1 MKSPRLFNSRMLAL
15 LAVGAMPTVALAQGG
30 AGKKVVADVKA
41 MADNAAEAPLPD
53 VDAVEKGQNPPASVS
68 FRPLDRRKMGESGA
82 DAGNGAQGRSAQASG
97 TDAAEGLNRPTQVSR
112 IVPSAQGDD
121 SSLEEFTEGQ
131 PAAPVQVP
139 ELHTVAAG
147 DTLWT
152 LCKTFYNDPWSWP
165 QLWSL
170 NPLVTNPHWIFPGD
184 VLRLKAAEGDGNTA
198 VAQQEDPIA
207 AERPGLSRSNSNAS
221 SSETSIVVGQIGF
234 LDTGDLKHSAKV
246 TGSREEKI
254 MLSQGDQAYLSFP
267 KERPL
272 VAGERYS
279 VFQVETDRPVLDP
292 TTQKPVGY
300 IVKVYGDILV
310 EQIADEKTGRGTLGQ
325 VTDPVERGFFISD
338 RVKPFKR
345 VDVRPSNVNLQAN
358 VIASFTP
365 TNLLSAANFVVIS
378 RGAQDGIEVGNRTYV
393 IRRGDG
399 YARLM
404 EGWEESDSTYPK
416 EVVAELV
423 VIDVKEKMSVAWI
436 TRSTKEIRVGE
447 VTEMRK
453 GY

>member
-1 MKSPRLFNSRMLAL
+1 MKSRTLMHSRTLVL
-15 LAVGAMPTVALAQGG
+15 LAIGAMPSVTLAQGG
-30 AGKKVVADVKA
+30 AGKKLVADVNA
-41 MADNAAEAPLPD
+41 MKDAAAEAPLPD
-53 VDAVEKGQNPPASVS
+53 VDAIEKGQNPPASVS
-68 FRPLDRRKMGESGA
+68 FRPLDRRKMDESNAEGSN
-82 DAGNGAQGRSAQASG
+82 GPQNNGAAAP
-97 TDAAEGLNRPTQVSR
+97 TNKAAEGINRPTKVSR
-112 IVPSAQGDD
+112 VVVGSEGDAEN
-121 SSLEEFTEGQ
+121 SLEAFAEGE

-147 DTLWT
+147 DTLWS

-184 VLRLKAAEGDGNTA
+184 VLRLKSTDGDPNAALARGDDG
-198 VAQQEDPIA
+198 PSGGS
-207 AERPGLSRSNSNAS
+207 GLLAS
-221 SSETSIVVGQIGF
+221 SSNTASSESSILVREIGF
-234 LDTGDLKHSAKV
+234 LDTGDLKAAGRLS
-246 TGSREEKI
+246 GSREEKI
-254 MLSQGDQAYLSFP
+254 MLSTGDQAYVVFP
-267 KERPL
+267 KDKPL

-279 VFQVETDRPVLDP
+279 VFQVETDRPILDP
-292 TTQKPVGY
+292 KTQKPAGY
-300 IVKVYGDILV
+300 IVRVYGEILV
-310 EQIADEKTGRGTLGQ
+310 EQIADDKTGRGVLGQ
-325 VTDPVERGFFISD
+325 MTDPVERGFFVSN

-358 VIASFTP
+358 VIASFMP
-365 TNLLSAANFVVIS
+365 TNLLSAANFVVLS
-378 RGAQDGIEVGNRTYV
+378 RGANDGIEVGNRTYV

-399 YARLM
+399 YARVM
-404 EGWEESDSTYPK
+404 EGWEEADASFPK

-423 VIDVKEKMSVAWI
+423 VVDVKEKMAVAWI

>member
-1 MKSPRLFNSRMLAL
+1 MKSRILLHSRSLVMLAIG
-15 LAVGAMPTVALAQGG
+15 VMPSAALAQGG
-30 AGKKVVADVKA
+30 AGKKLIADVNA
-41 MADNAAEAPLPD
+41 MQDEAAEAPLPD
-53 VDAVEKGQNPPASVS
+53 IDAIEKGQNPPASVS
-68 FRPLDRRKMGESGA
+68 FRPLDRRKMDESNAEG
-82 DAGNGAQGRSAQASG
+82 GNGAQNNGAATAASK
-97 TDAAEGLNRPTQVSR
+97 AAEGINRPTKVSR
-112 IVPSAQGDD
+112 VVVRSEGEAEN
-121 SSLEEFTEGQ
+121 SLETFAEGE

-184 VLRLKAAEGDGNTA
+184 VLRLKSADGEPNALAQGAGSSEGLVESISNTA
-198 VAQQEDPIA
+198 
-207 AERPGLSRSNSNAS
+207 
-221 SSETSIVVGQIGF
+221 SSESTILVREIGF
-234 LDTGDLKHSAKV
+234 LDTGDLKAAGRIS
-246 TGSREEKI
+246 GSREEKI
-254 MLSQGDQAYLSFP
+254 MLSTGDQAYVAFP
-267 KERPL
+267 SDKPL
-272 VAGERYS
+272 IAGERYS
-279 VFQVETDRPVLDP
+279 VFQVETDRPILDP
-292 TTQKPVGY
+292 KTKKPVGY
-300 IVKVYGDILV
+300 IVRVYGDILV
-310 EQIADEKTGRGTLGQ
+310 EQIADDKTGRGVFGQ
-325 VTDPVERGFFISD
+325 MTDPVERGFFVSN

-365 TNLLSAANFVVIS
+365 TNLLSAANFVVLS
-378 RGAQDGIEVGNRTYV
+378 RGASDGIEVGNRTYV

-399 YARLM
+399 YARVM
-404 EGWEESDSTYPK
+404 EGWEEADASFPK

-423 VIDVKEKMSVAWI
+423 VVDVKEKMAVAWI

-447 VTEMRK
+447 ITEMRK